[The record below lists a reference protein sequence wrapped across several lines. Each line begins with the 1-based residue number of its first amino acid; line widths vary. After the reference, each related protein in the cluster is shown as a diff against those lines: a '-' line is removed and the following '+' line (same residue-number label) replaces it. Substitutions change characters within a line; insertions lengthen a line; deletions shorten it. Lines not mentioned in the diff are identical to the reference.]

1 MEVIENLMKNI
12 KNLIQLGWR
21 SRLIK
26 IGYDDTLKELKK
38 GVKGFLILAED
49 LSKRTKRNILYKY
62 KGDFYEIFTKK
73 EIGKMLGKEEVGII
87 FVPENK
93 YGLKLKGL
101 IEKYLIL
108 DNRRYSSCQK

>member
-1 MEVIENLMKNI
+1 MEIIGSIEKNI
-12 KNLIQLGWR
+12 KNLIQLGWK

-38 GVKGFLILAED
+38 GIKGFLIIAED

-62 KGDFYEIFTKK
+62 EGDFFEIFNKK
-73 EIGKMLGKEEVGII
+73 EIGKMLGKKEVGII

-93 YGLKLKGL
+93 YGLKLKKL
-101 IEKYLIL
+101 IKDLYLIIGG
-108 DNRRYSSCQK
+108 NSSCQK